1 MPPSCHVVKYVPKVP
16 WEMNQTMG
24 KQVISTFGALQVMLG
39 QEGTEGLGFSMDAV
53 PHGLPVPHFG
63 KTRLGG
69 TEEYLIPD
77 RLLDIIAGVFYLIH
91 GLYIVVINNGK

>member
-1 MPPSCHVVKYVPKVP
+1 
-16 WEMNQTMG
+16 
-24 KQVISTFGALQVMLG
+24 MLG

-69 TEEYLIPD
+69 MEEYLIPD
-77 RLLDIIAGVFYLIH
+77 RLLDITGEIT
-91 GLYIVVINNGK
+91 